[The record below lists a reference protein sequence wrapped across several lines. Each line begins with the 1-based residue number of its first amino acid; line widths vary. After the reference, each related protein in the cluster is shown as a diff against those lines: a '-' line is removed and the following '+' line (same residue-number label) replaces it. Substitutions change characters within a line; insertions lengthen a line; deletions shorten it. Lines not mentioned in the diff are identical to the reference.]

1 MMAALDQNLSDLIV
15 QDIGVATAAEQE
27 DEQTA
32 FAKIA
37 AGTEPPL
44 KEGGQNA
51 QVRLQT
57 LQTIIQSNP
66 AVQQRYQQDEIF
78 RNMID
83 ARAQAFQFQLQQ
95 QQNAVIGRTGAQPA
109 LQKMAQDQQL
119 GMPQQPAA

>member
-1 MMAALDQNLSDLIV
+1 MFQAIDPNMASMLV
-15 QDIGVATAAEQE
+15 QDIGAATAAEQE
-27 DEQTA
+27 DEQGA

-78 RNMID
+78 RKIID
-83 ARAQAFQFQLQQ
+83 ARAQGFQFQLQQ
-95 QQNAVIGRTGAQPA
+95 D
-109 LQKMAQDQQL
+109 QK
-119 GMPQQPAA
+119 